1 MENTALQPTLGQ
13 PGEEGLDGIDP
24 GCRGRRVMEGPARMA
39 REPGANLGMFVAA
52 VIVEN
57 DVDQLAGGDLALE
70 AVEKRR
76 NS

>member
-1 MENTALQPTLGQ
+1 
-13 PGEEGLDGIDP
+13 
-24 GCRGRRVMEGPARMA
+24 MEGPARMA

-57 DVDQLAGGDLALE
+57 DADQLAGGDLALE